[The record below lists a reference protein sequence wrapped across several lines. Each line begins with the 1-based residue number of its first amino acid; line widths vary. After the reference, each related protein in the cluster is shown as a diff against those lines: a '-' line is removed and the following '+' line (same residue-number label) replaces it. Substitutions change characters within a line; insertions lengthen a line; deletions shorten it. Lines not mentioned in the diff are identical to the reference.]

1 MPKVSRLEVIET
13 GARRQWSPDEKQR
26 IVAESLSAPRNVSA
40 TARRHGLSSGQ
51 LFTWCR
57 LARQGKLVLDG
68 DAGGVFLHL
77 SHLRI
82 NLLTIGGAP
91 NRPVAQSHGGA
102 VGWRLF
108 CRTGAGLSSAGMWMP
123 LRWPALLGYL
133 SGNDCSS
140 FRRACVDIGRTN
152 RHAQRL

>member
-40 TARRHGLSSGQ
+40 TARRHSLSSGQ

-68 DAGGVFLHL
+68 DAAGFVPAFVSPDEHPVDNRWRAEPACGSEPWGCGRMEIVLSDRRRIIVGGDVDAAALA
-77 SHLRI
+77 R
-82 NLLTIGGAP
+82 
-91 NRPVAQSHGGA
+91 V
-102 VGWRLF
+102 VGVLE
-108 CRTGAGLSSAGMWMP
+108 
-123 LRWPALLGYL
+123 
-133 SGNDCSS
+133 
-140 FRRACVDIGRTN
+140 RR
-152 RHAQRL
+152 

>member
-68 DAGGVFLHL
+68 DAGGFVPAFVSPEDQPADNRWRAEPACGAEPWRCGRMEIVL
-77 SHLRI
+77 SDRRRI
-82 NLLTIGGAP
+82 IVGGDVDAAALA
-91 NRPVAQSHGGA
+91 RV
-102 VGWRLF
+102 VGVLER
-108 CRTGAGLSSAGMWMP
+108 
-123 LRWPALLGYL
+123 
-133 SGNDCSS
+133 
-140 FRRACVDIGRTN
+140 
-152 RHAQRL
+152 Q

>member
-13 GARRQWSPDEKQR
+13 GARRQWSLDEKQR

-68 DAGGVFLHL
+68 DAAGFVPAFVSPEEQPADNRWRGKPACGAERGRCGRMEIVLSDRRRIIVGGDVDAAALA
-77 SHLRI
+77 R
-82 NLLTIGGAP
+82 
-91 NRPVAQSHGGA
+91 V
-102 VGWRLF
+102 VGVLE
-108 CRTGAGLSSAGMWMP
+108 
-123 LRWPALLGYL
+123 
-133 SGNDCSS
+133 
-140 FRRACVDIGRTN
+140 RR
-152 RHAQRL
+152 

>member
-13 GARRQWSPDEKQR
+13 GARRQWSLDEKQR

-68 DAGGVFLHL
+68 DA
-77 SHLRI
+77 
-82 NLLTIGGAP
+82 
-91 NRPVAQSHGGA
+91 
-102 VGWRLF
+102 
-108 CRTGAGLSSAGMWMP
+108 AGFV
-123 LRWPALLGYL
+123 PALVSPDEQPADNPRWRAEPAYGAEP
-133 SGNDCSS
+133 SGCGRMEIVLLD
-140 FRRACVDIGRTN
+140 RRRIIVGRDVDAAALARIVGVLER
-152 RHAQRL
+152 R